1 MEKTSVVYYFLSLW
15 NWQVRVYMDL
25 WLVLCQK
32 KKQIKP
38 MLTCNH
44 GSKRIKELV
53 KEPTLNRRMFVGT
66 LIKLHGF
73 FQHFSKP

>member
-1 MEKTSVVYYFLSLW
+1 MNLLHLVPWKK
-15 NWQVRVYMDL
+15 
-25 WLVLCQK
+25 LVLCTTSLPCELAGTGIYGPLIGTLPK
-32 KKQIKP
+32 KTKEP

-66 LIKLHGF
+66 L
-73 FQHFSKP
+73 S